1 MINSPANR
9 YVEHDTL
16 SSADGS
22 KTLSRIATRLL
33 SSAVAGT
40 TTFFRLF
47 LEGLHES
54 RRREA
59 ERFFERYPHLLDK
72 PRAGETK
79 PDQARPAIATRE
91 FRR

>member
-1 MINSPANR
+1 MIDARTNGF
-9 YVEHDTL
+9 VEFDKASQT
-16 SSADGS
+16 DGS

-33 SSAVAGT
+33 SSAVAGI

-72 PRAGETK
+72 PRASETK
-79 PDQARPAIATRE
+79 PDRARPAIASRK
-91 FRR
+91 FRH